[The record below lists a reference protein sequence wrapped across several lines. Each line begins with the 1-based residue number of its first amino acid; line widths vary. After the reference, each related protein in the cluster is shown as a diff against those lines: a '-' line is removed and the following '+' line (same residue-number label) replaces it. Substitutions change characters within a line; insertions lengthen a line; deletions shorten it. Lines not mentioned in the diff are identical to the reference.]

1 MNHGPFDQFLL
12 LEDAAHILSIDPSVL
27 RRAIACGVVP
37 IRRDNKG
44 RIRVHRKEV
53 PDNLPEQ
60 LSRAEIVPE
69 LQIEAHADEITSLTE
84 KLNESNVYKARLEN
98 LLEQQSQALDRS
110 SVLLDAQEN
119 ASTSPLPD
127 DSAAN
132 ANGSLSVTSLD
143 EANVRLQKQQAE
155 ISKLSDLLNRA
166 FNAIEQRE
174 QLVASETGQLTG
186 TADKAM
192 QLLDRAIS
200 DGEKSSSEASR
211 LNELMTQAI
220 NSSGRLEREIDQ
232 RNAMIDNQH
241 SLMERL
247 VKLSERSVDTVQGTA
262 AADGQVPKRKLS
274 FWQRLW
280 RGRKGI

>member
-1 MNHGPFDQFLL
+1 
-12 LEDAAHILSIDPSVL
+12 
-27 RRAIACGVVP
+27 
-37 IRRDNKG
+37 
-44 RIRVHRKEV
+44 
-53 PDNLPEQ
+53 
-60 LSRAEIVPE
+60 
-69 LQIEAHADEITSLTE
+69 
-84 KLNESNVYKARLEN
+84 
-98 LLEQQSQALDRS
+98 
-110 SVLLDAQEN
+110 
-119 ASTSPLPD
+119 
-127 DSAAN
+127 
-132 ANGSLSVTSLD
+132 
-143 EANVRLQKQQAE
+143 
-155 ISKLSDLLNRA
+155 
-166 FNAIEQRE
+166 
-174 QLVASETGQLTG
+174 
-186 TADKAM
+186 M

-241 SLMERL
+241 NLMERL